1 MKALY
6 PKADGFV
13 FQTADAMAYYKDYI
27 GDRGVVL
34 PNAINNEFVKEP
46 YKGKREKV
54 IVSAGRFSQQ
64 KNHLLLIDAFSKI
77 SQKHCD
83 YNLVIYGDGELKSK
97 YEERINELKIK
108 GRVFMPGF
116 VHDFGSC
123 ILNASLFVLSSNF
136 EGMPNALME
145 AMALGLPCI
154 STDCP
159 SGGPKYLINDR
170 VNGLLV
176 PLGDSGRLAEAM
188 DVVLSNEEL
197 AYRIGNN
204 ARRIT
209 ETLRSDSIYEKWE
222 IYIKKIIYRTT

>member
-1 MKALY
+1 
-6 PKADGFV
+6 
-13 FQTADAMAYYKDYI
+13 
-27 GDRGVVL
+27 
-34 PNAINNEFVKEP
+34 
-46 YKGKREKV
+46 
-54 IVSAGRFSQQ
+54 
-64 KNHLLLIDAFSKI
+64 
-77 SQKHCD
+77 
-83 YNLVIYGDGELKSK
+83 
-97 YEERINELKIK
+97 
-108 GRVFMPGF
+108 
-116 VHDFGSC
+116 
-123 ILNASLFVLSSNF
+123 
-136 EGMPNALME
+136 
-145 AMALGLPCI
+145 MALGLPCI